1 MKRLLILSVRAGA
14 GHTRAA
20 EALEEAARSR
30 WPGAHVAHVDI
41 LDFTGGFYREGYVRS
56 YLEMVNRAPELW
68 GYLYRASDRG
78 KRPGFQARVVR
89 LFDRLE
95 FARFRRF
102 VREFRPDS
110 VLSTHFLAAQVFAPY
125 RRRGRDRFPLGLV
138 VTDFDVHAFWVQPTA
153 DRFFVATGELAA
165 RLAEQGIPA
174 ANVAVTGIPVRAA
187 FSRRRS
193 RARERA
199 RLGIPNDRPVVLVM
213 SGGAAVGSLAET
225 ASRVLARGHVQVLA
239 VAGRNEKAHKALQAV
254 RVPRSSA
261 LRAFGLVEDMAS
273 LMAAADL
280 FVGKSGG
287 STTAECLAMGLPMI
301 VCDPIPGQEERNC
314 DFLLEAGAGVKAYG
328 PASLFYK
335 LDALLSDRVRLQR
348 MKRAALRVAR
358 PNAADEILGSLAAP
372 KRVDG
377 RQPAVDN

>member
-20 EALEEAARSR
+20 QALEEAARSR
-30 WPGAHVAHVDI
+30 WPAARVTHVDM

-78 KRPGFQARVVR
+78 KRPGFQEKVVR

-102 VREFRPDS
+102 VREFRPDA

-125 RRRGRDRFPLGLV
+125 RRRGRYRFPLGLI
-138 VTDFDVHAFWVQPTA
+138 VTDFDVHTFWVQPTA
-153 DRFFVATGELAA
+153 DHFFVATGELAA

-174 ANVAVTGIPVRAA
+174 AKVAVTGIPIRAA
-187 FSRRRS
+187 FSRRLS
-193 RARERA
+193 RARERS
-199 RLGIPNDRPVVLVM
+199 RLGLSNEHPVVLVM
-213 SGGAAVGSLAET
+213 SGGAGVGSLAET
-225 ASRVLARGHVQVLA
+225 ASRILARGNMQVLA
-239 VAGRNEKAHKALQAV
+239 VAGRNENAHKALQTV
-254 RVPRSSA
+254 RAPRGSA
-261 LRAFGLVEDMAS
+261 LRAFGFVEDMAP

-314 DFLLEAGAGVKAYG
+314 DFLLEAGAGVKAFG
-328 PASLFYK
+328 PASLSYK
-335 LDALLSDRVRLQR
+335 LDALLSNRARLRR
-348 MKRAALRVAR
+348 MRKAALRAAR
-358 PNAADEILGSLAAP
+358 PDAAEEILESLL
-372 KRVDG
+372 
-377 RQPAVDN
+377 

>member
-1 MKRLLILSVRAGA
+1 LKRLLILSVRAGA
-14 GHTRAA
+14 GHTRVA

-30 WPGAHVAHVDI
+30 WPSAHVCHVDV

-68 GYLYRASDRG
+68 GYLYRASDHRE
-78 KRPGFQARVVR
+78 RPGFQAKFVR

-102 VREFRPDS
+102 AREFRPDA

-125 RRRGRDRFPLGLV
+125 RRRGQDHFPLALV
-138 VTDFDVHAFWVQPTA
+138 VTDFDVHAFWVQSTA

-174 ANVAVTGIPVRAA
+174 ANVSVTGIPIRAA

-199 RLGIPNDRPVVLVM
+199 RLGLSSDRPVVLVM
-213 SGGAAVGSLAET
+213 GGGAAVGSLGET
-225 ASRVLARGHVQVLA
+225 VSRVLARGRMQVLA
-239 VAGRNEKAHKALQAV
+239 VAGSNEKALKAL
-254 RVPRSSA
+254 RRIRTPRGSV
-261 LRAFGLVEDMAS
+261 LRAFGLVEDVAS

-328 PASLFYK
+328 PASLSYK
-335 LDALLSDRVRLQR
+335 LDALLTDRARLRR
-348 MKRAALRVAR
+348 MKAAGLRAAR
-358 PNAADEILGSLAAP
+358 PHAVEKILESLE
-372 KRVDG
+372 
-377 RQPAVDN
+377 